1 MLLDFP
7 KAQNTQGKLRHP
19 QLLYCTL
26 SRNESSR
33 VYSPTCLEVQQ
44 CRHPQKLKAVREE
57 LISFVVESSS
67 TRIYALLLIH
77 RTFKTRDAA
86 FKNTAVFRSAYWAA
100 FKTVTNT
107 KPNVAIIS
115 DRFYFVT
122 TMILIPSHQ
131 QRYVLKLFPFAV
143 FLVNPLTG
151 SIVCYHTI
159 RMWKKHRAGHVLAI
173 QHGSKQLLAHRE
185 QYRQGEETA

>member
-7 KAQNTQGKLRHP
+7 MAQNTQGKLRHP
-19 QLLYCTL
+19 QLLYCAP
-26 SRNESSR
+26 SRSESSC
-33 VYSPTCLEVQQ
+33 VYSPTRLEVQQ

-67 TRIYALLLIH
+67 TRIYTLLSIH
-77 RTFKTRDAA
+77 CMFKTRDAA

-122 TMILIPSHQ
+122 TILVPSHQ
-131 QRYVLKLFPFAV
+131 QRYVLKLFVFAV

-159 RMWKKHRAGHVLAI
+159 RMWKKHRAGHVLAT
-173 QHGSKQLLAHRE
+173 QHGSKQLLTHKE
-185 QYRQGEETA
+185 QYTQGEETA